1 MGGIS
6 RREEKQERHGMKKT
20 LIAAGALALAIAA
33 GPVSVAHAQAHYG
46 GARRAAQIRRAAP
59 PAPKKDPACGMK
71 LQKDSMAWME
81 FHHCFGR

>member
-1 MGGIS
+1 
-6 RREEKQERHGMKKT
+6 MKKAFV
-20 LIAAGALALAIAA
+20 AAGALALAIAA

-59 PAPKKDPACGMK
+59 PAPKKDPACGLK

-81 FHHCFGR
+81 FHHCFSR